1 MGHDVAAQARRR
13 ARARGDLAAA
23 NARGR
28 NAFGHDAGAAGA
40 LAHLRDDGVA
50 VRDRARA
57 CDHARTRMTSQ
68 RALVTWALAT
78 FHTTLFVLLAITV
91 LYGQG
96 RFGATLASLN
106 TLLGLG
112 LFVVLWTSTYLTT
125 RRALAKADLL
135 TGDFDRVEFVRRA
148 LRYGAVNG
156 VVFLAVLAAAL
167 IVGSMA
173 ATPA

>member
-1 MGHDVAAQARRR
+1 
-13 ARARGDLAAA
+13 
-23 NARGR
+23 
-28 NAFGHDAGAAGA
+28 
-40 LAHLRDDGVA
+40 
-50 VRDRARA
+50 
-57 CDHARTRMTSQ
+57 MTSQ

-125 RRALAKADLL
+125 RRALVKADLL

-173 ATPA
+173 ATPAGGNRLGVLAVAVIAVPIAAAVATVVGAIVGVTLGAIDLALIAVARRIAGA